1 MLNVN
6 STDLKRGRH
15 CIWTVLLLFSPAIPC
30 IVPSERVPSSNS
42 TSSGL
47 FLQHNPRQLK
57 CSLLLPKI
65 GGLRNSLCRKAGL
78 HTPSSPS
85 LRSQACVL
93 KMGIPYMY
101 FLANWLNEQA
111 IPSMIELKVE
121 ARLFIFPS
129 LADLHTDQ
137 ELRWM
142 WLNEQLIPVLQP
154 WINSTGCSC
163 FFGFCMVGVFI
174 LTWRGWGSTGKPFQ
188 PW

>member
-1 MLNVN
+1 MSTCNISHANGSNVKRDLFPGNGLQHEVLSPFNVKAQKVNSRISKRQNEALDRQFQMMLDSN

-101 FLANWLNEQA
+101 FLAN
-111 IPSMIELKVE
+111 
-121 ARLFIFPS
+121 
-129 LADLHTDQ
+129 
-137 ELRWM
+137 
-142 WLNEQLIPVLQP
+142 
-154 WINSTGCSC
+154 
-163 FFGFCMVGVFI
+163 
-174 LTWRGWGSTGKPFQ
+174 
-188 PW
+188 